1 MLQSLRT
8 GPWLE
13 LKVSQITLINI
24 MREKKKKVEIE
35 AFHVY

>member
-1 MLQSLRT
+1 MLQNLRT

-24 MREKKKKVEIE
+24 MEEKKKNVEIE
-35 AFHVY
+35 AY